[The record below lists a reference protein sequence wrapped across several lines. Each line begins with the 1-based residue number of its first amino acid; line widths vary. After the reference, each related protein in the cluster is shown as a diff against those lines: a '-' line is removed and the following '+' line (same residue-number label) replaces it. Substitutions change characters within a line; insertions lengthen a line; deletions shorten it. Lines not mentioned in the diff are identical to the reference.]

1 MLDEGMKLLG
11 PFPIFQVILGLAVL
25 GGGVFM
31 MIRGLTGDGRKPPV
45 FSIEDKRAE
54 WAAYEQL
61 RNIEENSFKM
71 VELSKQ
77 NGDLLRKLDDSIKA
91 LASAIW
97 NRGA

>member
-1 MLDEGMKLLG
+1 MKLLG
-11 PFPIFQVILGLAVL
+11 PFPILQVMLGLAVL
-25 GGGVFM
+25 AGGIFM
-31 MIRGLTGDGRKPPV
+31 IVKGITGNGRKAP

-61 RNIEENSFKM
+61 RNLEANSERI

-91 LASAIW
+91 LAAAIW
-97 NRGA
+97 NRGV

>member
-11 PFPIFQVILGLAVL
+11 PFPILQVLLGLAVL
-25 GGGVFM
+25 GGGVY
-31 MIRGLTGDGRKPPV
+31 MIFRGITGEKKQM
-45 FSIEDKRAE
+45 FLEDRRSE

-71 VELSKQ
+71 VELSRQ
-77 NGDLLRKLDDSIKA
+77 NGELLRKLDDTFKA

-97 NRGA
+97 NRGT

>member
-11 PFPIFQVILGLAVL
+11 PFPILHVILGLAIL
-25 GGGVFM
+25 GFGVY
-31 MIRGLTGDGRKPPV
+31 MIFRGITGEKKQL
-45 FSIEDKRAE
+45 SLEDRRAE

-61 RNIEENSFKM
+61 RSIEESLVRL
-71 VELSKQ
+71 VESSRQ

-97 NRGA
+97 NRGV